1 MWKPLKK
8 NADGSVFIDPVSH
21 LPTTDPLGITDF
33 FKEAPDVDEVPLV
46 KGLSKGA
53 ASTPHTPPQSPNNTG
68 MLQGMTTRSTAVVW
82 MLSWTR

>member
-1 MWKPLKK
+1 MWHKQWSRHPVWKPMKK
-8 NADGSVFIDPVSH
+8 NADGSVFIDPETH

-53 ASTPHTPPQSPNNTG
+53 ASPHPHCWWSQ
-68 MLQGMTTRSTAVVW
+68 
-82 MLSWTR
+82 